1 MRGVDAPLTARQR
14 EILALMAEGLSNN
27 AIARRLHV
35 SEKTVVQHCSNI
47 YAALGLAPTPEE
59 HRRVKAVVRH
69 LRAVETEPV
78 LGVRIREGQDLGP
91 LCSSPA
97 SARLGA

>member
-47 YAALGLAPTPEE
+47 YAALDLAPVPGE

-69 LRAVETEPV
+69 LRAVETGAV
-78 LGVRIREGQDLGP
+78 IGMGIREGQDLAP
-91 LCSSPA
+91 MCSSPA
-97 SARLGA
+97 CARLGA

>member
-27 AIARRLHV
+27 AIARRLYV

-47 YAALGLAPTPEE
+47 YAALDLAPTPEE

-69 LRAVETEPV
+69 LRAVETEAV
-78 LGVRIREGQDLGP
+78 LGVRIRERQDLGP
-91 LCSSPA
+91 TRSSPV

>member
-47 YAALGLAPTPEE
+47 YAALDLAPTPEE

-69 LRAVETEPV
+69 LRAMETEAV

-91 LCSSPA
+91 MCSSPA
-97 SARLGA
+97 SAGLGA

>member
-47 YAALGLAPTPEE
+47 YAALDLAPTPEA
-59 HRRVKAVVRH
+59 HRRVKAVVLH
-69 LRAVETEPV
+69 LRAVETV
-78 LGVRIREGQDLGP
+78 LGVPIREGQDLGP
-91 LCSSPA
+91 RCSSSA
-97 SARLGA
+97 SARLRA

>member
-14 EILALMAEGLSNN
+14 EILALMAEGLSNS

-47 YAALGLAPTPEE
+47 
-59 HRRVKAVVRH
+59 
-69 LRAVETEPV
+69 
-78 LGVRIREGQDLGP
+78 
-91 LCSSPA
+91 
-97 SARLGA
+97 

>member
-47 YAALGLAPTPEE
+47 YAALDLAPTREE

-69 LRAVETEPV
+69 LRAVETEAV
-78 LGVRIREGQDLGP
+78 LEVRIREGQDLGP
-91 LCSSPA
+91 MCSSPA
-97 SARLGA
+97 PARLGA